1 MRSIGG
7 FRAFLGAPRLPGT
20 MTEPT
25 IKLNAQQ
32 RDAVTAPDGPV
43 LVLAGAGSGK
53 TRVIVERIVWLIDER
68 GIDPRAILAVT
79 FTNRAAGEMRERVM
93 KRLGTERLASW
104 VGTFHSFG
112 LFVLRRE
119 MEHLGRSKTFSI
131 FDDTDQVG
139 LMKRLIKELG
149 PSYEAVSPRDAL
161 HWISTLKAE
170 LKAPGVEP
178 EDAEDPEEKSF
189 RELWTRYHASLERAS
204 AVDFDDLIVLTARL
218 LSENEEV
225 RERYRRRYKHVL
237 VDEYQDTNHAQYVI
251 ARSLAGDGGN
261 LFVVGDEDQSIYS
274 WRGADLHN
282 ILDFDKDFPGAR
294 TCRLEQNYRSA
305 APILAAANGVV
316 AHNVDRLGKTLWTEQ
331 SGGEAV
337 QFHLLSTGEEEARF
351 VVDSASK
358 RAAGG
363 GSVAVLMRTNGQT
376 RAIEEACLR
385 KNLAYSVLG
394 GVKFYGR
401 KEIKDLLAYLRIL
414 VNPSDDEALRR
425 VINIPARGIG
435 DVTLEKLAHAA
446 HGRNLLE
453 VLRERVGLGAFAGK
467 AQEALAA
474 FVTLLEDLARESQTS
489 RIAPLIEQLMER
501 TGYREFIRL
510 SDEKDFR
517 TRLEVL
523 DEFVSACAQYD
534 TRKPDGKLEDY
545 LQELSLM
552 SDTDGL
558 DPAAPQLK
566 LLTCHAAKGLEF
578 DHVYLI
584 GLEEGFL
591 PHASSFDAEE
601 AIEEERRLCYVAMT
615 RARKSLTLTA
625 AETRI
630 VFGETRERIVSRF
643 VDEIPAA
650 HVVRVN
656 AGRAGA
662 SVRAA
667 AQAGSAAAQRP
678 DGNRLKTGARVRH
691 AKFGKGVVMYTAG
704 AGAKLKV
711 TIRFATGISR
721 QFMANAA
728 PIEILEGK

>member
-1 MRSIGG
+1 
-7 FRAFLGAPRLPGT
+7 
-20 MTEPT
+20 MTEAA
-25 IKLNAQQ
+25 IKLNSQQ
-32 RDAVTAPDGPV
+32 REAVTAPDGPV

-68 GIDPRAILAVT
+68 GIDPRSILAVT
-79 FTNRAAGEMRERVM
+79 FTNRAADEMRQRVM
-93 KRLGTERLASW
+93 KRLGTDRLASW

-112 LFVLRRE
+112 LFMLRRE
-119 MEHLGRSKTFSI
+119 MDRLGRSKTFSV

-149 PSYEAVSPRDAL
+149 ANYEAVSPREAL
-161 HWISTLKAE
+161 HWLSALKAD
-170 LKAPGVEP
+170 LKSPGAEPDDP
-178 EDAEDPEEKSF
+178 EDAEEKSF
-189 RELWTRYHASLERAS
+189 RELWTRYHAALERAS

-218 LSENEEV
+218 LGENAEV
-225 RERYRRRYKHVL
+225 RERYRRRYRHVL

-251 ARSLAGDGGN
+251 ARALAGDGGN

-282 ILDFDKDFPGAR
+282 ILDFEKDFPGAR
-294 TCRLEQNYRSA
+294 TFRLEQNYRSA
-305 APILAAANGVV
+305 APILAAANAVV

-337 QFHLLSTGEEEARF
+337 QFNLLPTGEDEARF
-351 VVDSASK
+351 VVENASK
-358 RAAGG
+358 RALGG
-363 GSVAVLMRTNGQT
+363 GSVAILMRTNGQT

-385 KNLAYSVLG
+385 KNLPYTVLG

-425 VINIPARGIG
+425 VINVPARGIG
-435 DVTLEKLAHAA
+435 DVTLEKLAQAA
-446 HGRNLLE
+446 QGRNLLE
-453 VLRERVGLGAFAGK
+453 VLRERVGMGSFAGK
-467 AQEALAA
+467 AQESLAA
-474 FVTLLEDLARESQTS
+474 FIALLEDLTREAQTG
-489 RIAPLIEQLMER
+489 RIAPLIEHLMDR

-523 DEFVSACAQYD
+523 DEFVSACAQFD
-534 TRKPDGKLEDY
+534 ERNPGGKLEDY

-566 LLTCHAAKGLEF
+566 LLTCHSAKGLEF

-591 PHASSFDAEE
+591 PHASSLDADE
-601 AIEEERRLCYVAMT
+601 AMEEERRLCYVAMT
-615 RARKSLTLTA
+615 RARKSLILTA
-625 AETRI
+625 AESR
-630 VFGETRERIVSRF
+630 VVYGETRERIVSRF
-643 VDEIPAA
+643 VDEIPAV
-650 HVVRVN
+650 HLVRICAER
-656 AGRAGA
+656 AGRGGSAKA
-662 SVRAA
+662 SV
-667 AQAGSAAAQRP
+667 QAGSAAAQRA

-691 AKFGKGVVMYTAG
+691 AKFGQGVVMYTAG
-704 AGAKLKV
+704 TGAKLKV
-711 TIRFATGISR
+711 TIRFNTGISR
-721 QFMANAA
+721 QFMASAA